1 MSYRKLVDVVL
12 KNGKEARLALV
23 RSPAGEW
30 HGPLCEFLNSSP
42 QPEGPPL
49 HAFLLANEIT
59 GLDARYFIALH
70 EGEIIGCVVT
80 TDNASVGYINSTF
93 VLRQERQLGTAAVLM
108 AALEDD
114 FRQRKGK
121 VRFLT
126 TRTGSPAE
134 RLFEKFGYR
143 AVYDRDGRTGMERH
157 YGGHSWDDYFSAD
170 PSELGVEDISW
181 THWVPHRALMWN
193 APAGIYRPL
202 GGNFLARIREQARN
216 GGGVWKG
223 LATPDGRLF
232 GDAVLRPHDAWTSPV
247 SGEAYVQDL
256 YAQPG
261 FGIGAEA
268 LFDSVLPVSGMI
280 QTFLDGS
287 SEAAIDFYIGRGFS
301 LETSLRDDFNHHDP
315 NTRDIHVY
323 SRTI

>member
-1 MSYRKLVDVVL
+1 MPYRKLGEVAL
-12 KNGKEARLALV
+12 KNGKEALLALV

-30 HGPLCEFLNSSP
+30 HGPLCGFLNSAP

-49 HAFLLANEIT
+49 HAFLLGNEMP

-80 TDNASVGYINSTF
+80 TDSASVGYINSTF
-93 VLRQERQLGTAAVLM
+93 VLRQERQLGTAAALM

-114 FRQRKGK
+114 FIQRKGK

-143 AVYDRDGRTGMERH
+143 TVYDRGGRTGMELH

-170 PSELGVEDISW
+170 SSELGVEDISW

-202 GGNFLARIREQARN
+202 GGNFLARIREQAGN
-216 GGGVWKG
+216 GRGVWKG

-232 GDAVLRPHDAWTSPV
+232 GDAVLRLHDAWAGPLSSET
-247 SGEAYVQDL
+247 YVLDL
-256 YAQPG
+256 WAQGG
-261 FGIGAEA
+261 FQIGAEA
-268 LFDSVLPVSGMI
+268 LFDAVLPASGTI

-315 NTRDIHVY
+315 TMRDIHVY